1 MGREADCPPPER
13 GVGKLVTMLRYEKDE
28 DAGQCRAAAMSAVIP
43 TLAVV
48 TLVLL
53 SFVAKQRTYLMTSD
67 SLVFLAGAVAILFV
81 FARFG

>member
-1 MGREADCPPPER
+1 MS
-13 GVGKLVTMLRYEKDE
+13 VT
-28 DAGQCRAAAMSAVIP
+28 IP